1 MKNALESFPTIL
13 SIHSIHGDTLELL
26 PTISSIRPTGMW
38 EVQKMHR
45 YMDVTY

>member
-13 SIHSIHGDTLELL
+13 SIHSTHGDTLELL
-26 PTISSIRPTGMW
+26 PTIFSIRPTGMW

-45 YMDVTY
+45 YMDVTC